1 MKMKKLPKRYRDSI
15 AEINAMLEVI
25 NEQGLRAFSYMGS
38 THEVFIELSKPIEVD
53 GLQVTICGGTGNY
66 QAIDP
71 VEFFDLDPDQEYW
84 LFEDQKQGLSYTL
97 RHIKSAFKRA
107 IKNG

>member
-1 MKMKKLPKRYRDSI
+1 MKKLPKRYINSI
-15 AEINAMLEVI
+15 AEINEMLKVI
-25 NEQGLRAFSYMGS
+25 NENGLMAFSYMGS
-38 THEVFIELSKPIEVD
+38 THEYYMELSKPIEVN
-53 GLQVTICGGTGNY
+53 GLEVTIWGGTGSY

-71 VEFFDLDPDQEYW
+71 VEFFDLNPDQEYW
-84 LFEDQKQGLSYTL
+84 MFEDQKQGLSYTL

>member
-1 MKMKKLPKRYRDSI
+1 MKKLPKRYRDSI

-25 NEQGLRAFSYMGS
+25 NEQGLMAFSYMGS
-38 THEVFIELSKPIEVD
+38 THEFYMELSKPIEVN
-53 GLQVTICGGTGNY
+53 GLEVTICGGTGNY

-84 LFEDQKQGLSYTL
+84 IFEDQKQGLSYTL

>member
-1 MKMKKLPKRYRDSI
+1 MKKLPKRYINSI
-15 AEINAMLEVI
+15 AEINEMLKVI
-25 NEQGLRAFSYMGS
+25 NEKGLMAFSYMGS
-38 THEVFIELSKPIEVD
+38 THEYYMELSKPIEVN
-53 GLQVTICGGTGNY
+53 GLEVTICGGTGSY

-71 VEFFDLDPDQEYW
+71 VEFFDLNPDQEYW
-84 LFEDQKQGLSYTL
+84 MFEDQKQGLSYTL